1 MLEKTKSN
9 IITQKVP
16 NIRYSQTS
24 LNTTQTSEI
33 DYNLYCFSQGYKNK
47 EKGFWRGVLRNKNI
61 DFDLR
66 LNKEWNRRIELE
78 DDISLSETQSQIS
91 NVDSEILSFVSDK
104 DIGWD
109 KNLFQNFKKKQ
120 SGIKKQKNKEWLL
133 SNGIK
138 RTQVELRTQNY
149 KQFEESERLKK
160 QKKAEKEKDTKLT
173 QELILDYNKYQTTQG
188 TKKLQSGEYTISQKS
203 YMKSYAAS
211 DTKKTGSSSYSIN
224 EQTTDSY
231 NKYGKD
237 YQKRVE
243 TYQIKK
249 DIFNAPEKKN
259 IGSNKY
265 QKSPKMATQ
274 QQGSKYGS
282 DNKYYG
288 DKKQEVIIGQNIKYN
303 KYNKNSDQN
312 RDFTIKEFTTE
323 DRPSNL
329 GRLEVSVER
338 KSKERIER
346 KPGSRT
352 HDRVYSSKKRK
363 SLVDKYGNT
372 ITNISRKNVDTSKK
386 KEKKERL
393 ENRVSVEISVGKKK
407 KIEGRKPESRKHSRI
422 HSSKKKRVSV
432 DSEGKPLTNTRRLN
446 VDTSKKKE
454 KRERL
459 ENRKSIEISV
469 GKKEKKPSKE
479 VKPRRHSKIHSS
491 KKRKSLVDEYG
502 KPIANTSRINIDT
515 SSKKE
520 KKERLENRKSIEISV
535 GKKKKQEGR
544 KTSSRRHSRIESG
557 KKKRMQSYDEDGNL
571 ITNVSRLRVG
581 IEKGKVIY
589 AQKEDFDK
597 YEDKNHQRYQAFNT
611 NIVIKSKYQMTTP
624 TKKQDKKQEIK
635 TSYTKVQN
643 VYQYPQKSQK
653 EEAII
658 HRRQYTLP
666 GQVSATK
673 TSEAGSAFFTNK
685 YQYQKIKKDDKN
697 IMQPKSDYKSTTH
710 IAKDSKTKTYGS
722 SATSKYQQSSYISTS
737 KLNTDVSNVS
747 TGKYNKFDG
756 KRIETTKD
764 NIFGQ
769 SIQQIKKR
777 DYSYNKDLVTKRSDK
792 DKDKG
797 MKTPLVQKQT
807 KTTKTLSENKEK
819 KLDFSKYY
827 KSYKT
832 ETKETKENN
841 RYNYPQSKPVGKV
854 DNKDIYEYYPMPQS
868 SSIKTTTS
876 VKTNVSDKKGVTID
890 LGKYNIAGK
899 FNLNKSISSSKK
911 DTEKERDK
919 YKLSIGYQ
927 SSDFSEETATTKYKR
942 NKSTLPS
949 NKLTS
954 MAYFKLQFLTTKQ
967 VCEKFWNQIDNGEL
981 SISMFDQRTSGN
993 SLKLSK
999 FLSPEKNRK
1008 SKISNISNENTE
1020 ISFKDKFRFSGN
1032 TSINGVSRK
1041 INFGNS
1047 ERGRQSIKA

>member
-393 ENRVSVEISVGKKK
+393 ENISRIEINEERKSKERVSRKPGSRTHERVYSSKKRKSLVDKYGNPITNTSRINVDTSKKKEKKERLENRKSIEISVGKKK
-407 KIEGRKPESRKHSRI
+407 KQEGRKPESRKHSRI
-422 HSSKKKRVSV
+422 HSSKKRRISV

-459 ENRKSIEISV
+459 ENRI
-469 GKKEKKPSKE
+469 
-479 VKPRRHSKIHSS
+479 
-491 KKRKSLVDEYG
+491 
-502 KPIANTSRINIDT
+502 
-515 SSKKE
+515 
-520 KKERLENRKSIEISV
+520 
-535 GKKKKQEGR
+535 
-544 KTSSRRHSRIESG
+544 
-557 KKKRMQSYDEDGNL
+557 
-571 ITNVSRLRVG
+571 
-581 IEKGKVIY
+581 
-589 AQKEDFDK
+589 
-597 YEDKNHQRYQAFNT
+597 
-611 NIVIKSKYQMTTP
+611 
-624 TKKQDKKQEIK
+624 
-635 TSYTKVQN
+635 
-643 VYQYPQKSQK
+643 
-653 EEAII
+653 
-658 HRRQYTLP
+658 
-666 GQVSATK
+666 
-673 TSEAGSAFFTNK
+673 
-685 YQYQKIKKDDKN
+685 
-697 IMQPKSDYKSTTH
+697 
-710 IAKDSKTKTYGS
+710 
-722 SATSKYQQSSYISTS
+722 
-737 KLNTDVSNVS
+737 
-747 TGKYNKFDG
+747 
-756 KRIETTKD
+756 
-764 NIFGQ
+764 
-769 SIQQIKKR
+769 
-777 DYSYNKDLVTKRSDK
+777 
-792 DKDKG
+792 
-797 MKTPLVQKQT
+797 
-807 KTTKTLSENKEK
+807 
-819 KLDFSKYY
+819 
-827 KSYKT
+827 
-832 ETKETKENN
+832 
-841 RYNYPQSKPVGKV
+841 
-854 DNKDIYEYYPMPQS
+854 
-868 SSIKTTTS
+868 
-876 VKTNVSDKKGVTID
+876 
-890 LGKYNIAGK
+890 
-899 FNLNKSISSSKK
+899 
-911 DTEKERDK
+911 
-919 YKLSIGYQ
+919 
-927 SSDFSEETATTKYKR
+927 
-942 NKSTLPS
+942 
-949 NKLTS
+949 
-954 MAYFKLQFLTTKQ
+954 
-967 VCEKFWNQIDNGEL
+967 
-981 SISMFDQRTSGN
+981 
-993 SLKLSK
+993 
-999 FLSPEKNRK
+999 
-1008 SKISNISNENTE
+1008 
-1020 ISFKDKFRFSGN
+1020 
-1032 TSINGVSRK
+1032 
-1041 INFGNS
+1041 
-1047 ERGRQSIKA
+1047 

>member
-1 MLEKTKSN
+1 M
-9 IITQKVP
+9 
-16 NIRYSQTS
+16 
-24 LNTTQTSEI
+24 
-33 DYNLYCFSQGYKNK
+33 
-47 EKGFWRGVLRNKNI
+47 
-61 DFDLR
+61 
-66 LNKEWNRRIELE
+66 
-78 DDISLSETQSQIS
+78 
-91 NVDSEILSFVSDK
+91 
-104 DIGWD
+104 
-109 KNLFQNFKKKQ
+109 
-120 SGIKKQKNKEWLL
+120 
-133 SNGIK
+133 
-138 RTQVELRTQNY
+138 
-149 KQFEESERLKK
+149 
-160 QKKAEKEKDTKLT
+160 
-173 QELILDYNKYQTTQG
+173 
-188 TKKLQSGEYTISQKS
+188 
-203 YMKSYAAS
+203 
-211 DTKKTGSSSYSIN
+211 
-224 EQTTDSY
+224 
-231 NKYGKD
+231 
-237 YQKRVE
+237 
-243 TYQIKK
+243 
-249 DIFNAPEKKN
+249 
-259 IGSNKY
+259 
-265 QKSPKMATQ
+265 
-274 QQGSKYGS
+274 
-282 DNKYYG
+282 
-288 DKKQEVIIGQNIKYN
+288 
-303 KYNKNSDQN
+303 
-312 RDFTIKEFTTE
+312 
-323 DRPSNL
+323 
-329 GRLEVSVER
+329 
-338 KSKERIER
+338 
-346 KPGSRT
+346 
-352 HDRVYSSKKRK
+352 
-363 SLVDKYGNT
+363 
-372 ITNISRKNVDTSKK
+372 
-386 KEKKERL
+386 
-393 ENRVSVEISVGKKK
+393 
-407 KIEGRKPESRKHSRI
+407 
-422 HSSKKKRVSV
+422 
-432 DSEGKPLTNTRRLN
+432 
-446 VDTSKKKE
+446 DTSKKKE

-597 YEDKNHQRYQAFNT
+597 YEDKNHQRHQAFNT
-611 NIVIKSKYQMTTP
+611 NIDIKSKYQMTTP

-653 EEAII
+653 EETII

-710 IAKDSKTKTYGS
+710 IDKDSKTKTYGS

-876 VKTNVSDKKGVTID
+876 VKTNVSDKKGVAID

-1020 ISFKDKFRFSGN
+1020 MSFKDKFRFSGN

>member
-1 MLEKTKSN
+1 M
-9 IITQKVP
+9 
-16 NIRYSQTS
+16 
-24 LNTTQTSEI
+24 
-33 DYNLYCFSQGYKNK
+33 
-47 EKGFWRGVLRNKNI
+47 
-61 DFDLR
+61 
-66 LNKEWNRRIELE
+66 
-78 DDISLSETQSQIS
+78 
-91 NVDSEILSFVSDK
+91 
-104 DIGWD
+104 
-109 KNLFQNFKKKQ
+109 
-120 SGIKKQKNKEWLL
+120 
-133 SNGIK
+133 
-138 RTQVELRTQNY
+138 
-149 KQFEESERLKK
+149 
-160 QKKAEKEKDTKLT
+160 
-173 QELILDYNKYQTTQG
+173 
-188 TKKLQSGEYTISQKS
+188 
-203 YMKSYAAS
+203 
-211 DTKKTGSSSYSIN
+211 
-224 EQTTDSY
+224 
-231 NKYGKD
+231 
-237 YQKRVE
+237 
-243 TYQIKK
+243 
-249 DIFNAPEKKN
+249 
-259 IGSNKY
+259 
-265 QKSPKMATQ
+265 
-274 QQGSKYGS
+274 
-282 DNKYYG
+282 
-288 DKKQEVIIGQNIKYN
+288 
-303 KYNKNSDQN
+303 
-312 RDFTIKEFTTE
+312 
-323 DRPSNL
+323 
-329 GRLEVSVER
+329 
-338 KSKERIER
+338 
-346 KPGSRT
+346 
-352 HDRVYSSKKRK
+352 
-363 SLVDKYGNT
+363 
-372 ITNISRKNVDTSKK
+372 
-386 KEKKERL
+386 
-393 ENRVSVEISVGKKK
+393 
-407 KIEGRKPESRKHSRI
+407 
-422 HSSKKKRVSV
+422 
-432 DSEGKPLTNTRRLN
+432 
-446 VDTSKKKE
+446 
-454 KRERL
+454 
-459 ENRKSIEISV
+459 
-469 GKKEKKPSKE
+469 
-479 VKPRRHSKIHSS
+479 
-491 KKRKSLVDEYG
+491 
-502 KPIANTSRINIDT
+502 
-515 SSKKE
+515 
-520 KKERLENRKSIEISV
+520 
-535 GKKKKQEGR
+535 
-544 KTSSRRHSRIESG
+544 
-557 KKKRMQSYDEDGNL
+557 
-571 ITNVSRLRVG
+571 G

-611 NIVIKSKYQMTTP
+611 NIDIKSKYQMTTP

-653 EEAII
+653 EETII

-819 KLDFSKYY
+819 ELDFSKYY

-876 VKTNVSDKKGVTID
+876 VKTNVSDKKGVAID

-1020 ISFKDKFRFSGN
+1020 MSFKDKFRFSGN